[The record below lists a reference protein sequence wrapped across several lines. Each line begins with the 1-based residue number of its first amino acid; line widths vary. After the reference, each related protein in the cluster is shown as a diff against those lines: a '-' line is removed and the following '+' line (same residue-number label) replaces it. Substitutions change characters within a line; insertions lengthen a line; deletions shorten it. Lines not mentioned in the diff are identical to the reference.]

1 MQTDAKF
8 LHYREVDEEG
18 KVLPNGGATVAY
30 VVGENGSSYAFAYC
44 SPCDNYS
51 KAYGR
56 AKSSGRL
63 LSNDYVNVAGFTDAP
78 SFISYMDQTMEQE
91 GLLRR

>member
-18 KVLPNGGATVAY
+18 MVLPNGGVTVAY
-30 VVGENGSSYAFAYC
+30 VVGEEGTSYAFAYC
-44 SPCDNYS
+44 SPYDNYS
-51 KAYGR
+51 KIYGR

-63 LSNDYVNVAGFTDAP
+63 LSDYYVNTAGFTDAP